1 MSLRDDLSRLLEKHS
16 VTEITKEL
24 SVLCSQKANLA
35 MEQGDDIY
43 AERLHETSNA
53 LWAVDFGV

>member
-1 MSLRDDLSRLLEKHS
+1 MALRDDLSRLLEKHS

-43 AERLHETSNA
+43 AERLDETSNA

>member
-1 MSLRDDLSRLLEKHS
+1 MSLRDDLSRLLESHS

-24 SVLCSQKANLA
+24 SVLCSQKATIA

-43 AERLHETSNA
+43 AERLDECSNS
-53 LWAVDFGV
+53 LWSIDFGI

>member
-1 MSLRDDLSRLLEKHS
+1 MSLRDDLSRLLESHS

-24 SVLCSQKANLA
+24 SVLCSQKASLA

-43 AERLHETSNA
+43 AERLDECSNA
-53 LWAVDFGV
+53 LWSIDFGV

>member
-1 MSLRDDLSRLLEKHS
+1 MSLRDDLSRLLESNS

-35 MEQGDDIY
+35 MEKGDDIY
-43 AERLHETSNA
+43 AERLEDCSNA
-53 LWAVDFGV
+53 LWQIDFGI

>member
-35 MEQGDDIY
+35 MEQGDDLY
-43 AERLHETSNA
+43 AERLDESSNA

>member
-43 AERLHETSNA
+43 AERLDETSNA
-53 LWAVDFGV
+53 LWAVNFGV

>member
-1 MSLRDDLSRLLEKHS
+1 MTLRDDLSRLLEKHS

-24 SVLCSQKANLA
+24 SVLCSQKASLA

-43 AERLHETSNA
+43 AERLDECSNA
-53 LWAVDFGV
+53 LWSIDFGV

>member
-16 VTEITKEL
+16 VTEITKDL

-43 AERLHETSNA
+43 AERLYETSNA

>member
-1 MSLRDDLSRLLEKHS
+1 MSLRDDLSRLLESNS

-24 SVLCSQKANLA
+24 SVLCSQKASLA

-43 AERLHETSNA
+43 AERLGECSNA
-53 LWAVDFGV
+53 LWSIDFGV

>member
-1 MSLRDDLSRLLEKHS
+1 MSLRDDLSRLIESHS

-24 SVLCSQKANLA
+24 SVLCSQKASLA

-43 AERLHETSNA
+43 AERLDECSNA
-53 LWAVDFGV
+53 LWSIDFGV

>member
-24 SVLCSQKANLA
+24 AVLCSQRAGAA
-35 MEQGDDIY
+35 MESGDSIY
-43 AERLHETSNA
+43 SERLDQTSNS
-53 LWAVDFGV
+53 LW

>member
-43 AERLHETSNA
+43 AERLDETSNA
-53 LWAVDFGV
+53 LWAIDFGV

>member
-1 MSLRDDLSRLLEKHS
+1 MALRDDLSRLLESNS

-24 SVLCSQKANLA
+24 SVLCSQKASLA

-43 AERLHETSNA
+43 AERLDECSNA
-53 LWAVDFGV
+53 LWAIDFGV

>member
-43 AERLHETSNA
+43 AERLDETSNA

>member
-1 MSLRDDLSRLLEKHS
+1 MSLRDELSRLLEKNS

-35 MEQGDDIY
+35 MEHGDDIY
-43 AERLHETSNA
+43 AERLEQTSNA
-53 LWAVDFGV
+53 LWMIDYGV

>member
-43 AERLHETSNA
+43 AERLDETSNA
-53 LWAVDFGV
+53 LWSVDFGV

>member
-24 SVLCSQKANLA
+24 SVLCSQKASLA

-43 AERLHETSNA
+43 AERLDECSNA
-53 LWAVDFGV
+53 LWSIDFGV

>member
-35 MEQGDDIY
+35 MEQGDDLY
-43 AERLHETSNA
+43 AERLDETSNT
-53 LWAVDFGV
+53 LWAIDFGV

>member
-1 MSLRDDLSRLLEKHS
+1 MSLRDDLSRLIESYS

-24 SVLCSQKANLA
+24 SVLCSQKASLA

-43 AERLHETSNA
+43 AERLDECSNA
-53 LWAVDFGV
+53 LWSIDFGV

>member
-43 AERLHETSNA
+43 AERLDESSNA
-53 LWAVDFGV
+53 LWAIDFGV